1 MAGGRRGKHAKGQPR
16 DEQGRFKRADQA
28 PSPRGAARLKQIR
41 ATPSSSVKNLRAA
54 SSSDGKMPTM
64 VEYVDLTTSDELTT
78 RYNLCKLSDAI
89 GSGNSMYGLHNLDR
103 RACSDLLK
111 RHCQC
116 FLISLALQAWL
127 GTMWIL
133 LACIAAL
140 SKERSSASATS
151 ELLSK
156 RRLSS
161 TRGPS
166 ATSDPRA
173 NKEVKAAFEFP
184 NMKVTVTYREDSDN
198 EGEDLS
204 GKKIHAM
211 ANELRRAL
219 KLKVQH

>member
-1 MAGGRRGKHAKGQPR
+1 MAGGRQGKHAKGQPR

-41 ATPSSSVKNLRAA
+41 ATPCSSVKNLRAA

-64 VEYVDLTTSDELTT
+64 VEYVDLTTSDE
-78 RYNLCKLSDAI
+78 
-89 GSGNSMYGLHNLDR
+89 
-103 RACSDLLK
+103 
-111 RHCQC
+111 
-116 FLISLALQAWL
+116 
-127 GTMWIL
+127 
-133 LACIAAL
+133 
-140 SKERSSASATS
+140 KERSSASATS

-219 KLKVQH
+219 KLKVQHLARTENLWGRS